1 MTIHITTGDLFA
13 NEHNAQAFAHGVNC
27 VGVMGAGIAKE
38 FRWRYLIMY
47 REYLALCMKRECG
60 LMPGEV
66 FVWRSI
72 SPKPQQPVDTVF
84 NLCTQD
90 GTGPRARYDW
100 LEESLDQML
109 VKATDIGVTSIAMP
123 AIGCGIGGLE
133 WKRVYSVVG
142 DVCGAWDGDLWLY
155 EPRGK

>member
-1 MTIHITTGDLFA
+1 MIHITTGDLFA

-38 FRWRYLIMY
+38 FRRRYPMMYEYY
-47 REYLALCMKRECG
+47 REPRILTWIEPGDCLAWNQDDNCTPL
-60 LMPGEV
+60 
-66 FVWRSI
+66 
-72 SPKPQQPVDTVF
+72 QPVAIVF
-84 NLCTQD
+84 NLATQYR
-90 GTGPRARYDW
+90 TGPHARYDW

-133 WKRVYSVVG
+133 WKRVCSVVG
-142 DVCGAWDGDLWLY
+142 DVCGGWDGDLWLY
-155 EPRGK
+155 EPRG